1 MKLSTAVNSLASY
14 LILGSIAVS
23 PSCNAFV
30 INRHGAVSSRSHQL
44 SALPTPEE
52 SAKALSDYMAKAHEE
67 KLRAVKEAEAKRD
80 AEVQA
85 LKKELD
91 ELKATR
97 GTSSIEFSGPA
108 AAPSSSDDAL
118 EAYRKFMAEYIVKAA
133 EQRYQAVK
141 EAEAKITQKYEQKL
155 LLLGS
160 GSATAAAAAPP
171 VPKENTTFDKRNMNV
186 SAAASAGKSR
196 WGDAEVKKA
205 NEAIASASSIPS
217 APASAP
223 VTAPAEPK
231 IDLSNIPKEV
241 IEADHGMRADG
252 GVGGLSLAERVLLGS
267 SASAATTSTL
277 ATPISNTVLFDKRNA
292 RVSEAAKAG
301 VSRWGDLE
309 IKKAVGAL
317 SNGASAPAVA
327 PKAEVSLNDRIN
339 LGAAILS

>member
-1 MKLSTAVNSLASY
+1 M
-14 LILGSIAVS
+14 
-23 PSCNAFV
+23 
-30 INRHGAVSSRSHQL
+30 
-44 SALPTPEE
+44 
-52 SAKALSDYMAKAHEE
+52 
-67 KLRAVKEAEAKRD
+67 
-80 AEVQA
+80 
-85 LKKELD
+85 
-91 ELKATR
+91 KATR
-97 GTSSIEFSGPA
+97 GTSSIEFSGSA
-108 AAPSSSDDAL
+108 TAPSSSDDAL

-160 GSATAAAAAPP
+160 GSATAASAPP
-171 VPKENTTFDKRNMNV
+171 VPKESTTFDKRNMNV